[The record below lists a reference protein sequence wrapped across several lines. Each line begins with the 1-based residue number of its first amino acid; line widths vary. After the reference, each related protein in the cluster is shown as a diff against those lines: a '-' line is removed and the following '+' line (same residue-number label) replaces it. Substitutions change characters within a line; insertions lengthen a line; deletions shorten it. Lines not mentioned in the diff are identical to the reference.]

1 MKYTL
6 FLLMFSHVLSY
17 GQQRKELVS
26 MDDYS
31 KLENKLNDYIKNNN
45 VSNTFKGVGFGMMG
59 VGLISL
65 YSISQDEVTL
75 DTNLEKRQDKIGNN
89 LLVAA
94 LGGFISCLGVVISTK
109 DTNVIIQDISPNTSE
124 LNINSGSIKYKRV
137 RAIFR
142 EKDKVAIKT
151 VNGPVEIEGL
161 LQKIAVNRVEVD
173 VNGQLFLFYYN
184 QIESMKLLSE

>member
-1 MKYTL
+1 
-6 FLLMFSHVLSY
+6 MFSHVLSY